1 MSPEKLIRFTL
12 GGMMFEYDEVKNQK
26 NIKNHGISFRNA
38 ARVFFDY
45 DRIELYDE
53 EHSETE
59 DRFDTIG
66 DSSAGNLTIIG
77 NLSET
82 GKSVDDILFVV
93 YTERETVDEGGKN
106 IEITRLISARLA
118 TSFERGIYYG
128 KYN

>member
-1 MSPEKLIRFTL
+1 MSPEKLVRFTL
-12 GGMMFEYDEVKNQK
+12 GGMTFEYDEAKNQK

-53 EHSETE
+53 EYSDGE

-66 DSSAGNLTIIG
+66 DSSAGNLTVIG

-82 GKSVDDILFVV
+82 SRSVDDILFVV
-93 YTERETVDEGGKN
+93 YTEREMVGESGGM